1 MRAHAPGEANLG
13 SVALDHLVEALTG
26 ERATSEVDEQPRDGP
41 RSHQVRPACAQ
52 IARDRGRGLTPERDD
67 ALLVPLAAGADERA
81 AKVDVV
87 HVEADHLRGP
97 QAAAVHHLK

>member
-1 MRAHAPGEANLG
+1 MRAHEPGETDLR
-13 SVALDHLVEALTG
+13 SVALDHLVEALAG

-52 IARDRGRGLTPERDD
+52 IARDRGRGLTPDRDD
-67 ALLVPLAAGADERA
+67 ALLVPLAVRAGERA

-87 HVEADHLRGP
+87 NVEADRLRGP